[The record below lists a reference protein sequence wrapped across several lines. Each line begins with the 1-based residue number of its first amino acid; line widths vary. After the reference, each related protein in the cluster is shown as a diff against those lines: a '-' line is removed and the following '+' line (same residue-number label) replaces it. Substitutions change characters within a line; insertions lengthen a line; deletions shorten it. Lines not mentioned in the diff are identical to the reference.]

1 MPACVPKVGV
11 EPTLPEEN
19 CALNAARLPIPPLRP
34 VSKHQYSSFIKT
46 VNMKI
51 ALFDDFLSVLCG
63 KALACRFSRFV
74 MRYVLDFCYNPSR

>member
-34 VSKHQYSSFIKT
+34 VSKYQYSSFIKT

-51 ALFDDFLSVLCG
+51 TLFDDFLSVLCG
-63 KALACRFSRFV
+63 KAFAC
-74 MRYVLDFCYNPSR
+74 